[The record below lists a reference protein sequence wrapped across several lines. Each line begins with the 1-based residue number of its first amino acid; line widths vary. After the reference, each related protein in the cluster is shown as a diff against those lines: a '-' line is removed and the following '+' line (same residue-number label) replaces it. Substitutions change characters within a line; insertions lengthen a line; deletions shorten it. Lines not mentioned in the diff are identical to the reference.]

1 MNTVRDPLIDYP
13 SNTAEMAYSH
23 TKILASIAP
32 WKKESDRITE
42 AEIAKWPFT
51 GECVL
56 AEKLIIGMT
65 IAKYM
70 EKIWFKS
77 QIMGLFYVNDTITE
91 WAKSSTLK
99 QLRL

>member
-1 MNTVRDPLIDYP
+1 M
-13 SNTAEMAYSH
+13 
-23 TKILASIAP
+23 
-32 WKKESDRITE
+32 TE

-56 AEKLIIGMT
+56 AGKLIIGMT

-77 QIMGLFYVNDTITE
+77 QIMGLFSVNDTITE